1 MFTKKKILKN
11 PLKTKA
17 FNEFKKF
24 ITTKGNLIDL
34 AVAVIIGAALS
45 AVVTSLV
52 NDILMPFISAISGKS
67 LSDLIWVANFKEPY
81 LESGAVNPE
90 AIIIRYGNFIQALI
104 NFVLIA
110 LIMFAVI
117 KAYMSLRMANKNKF
131 YGFSAEEYYKLRK
144 DGKKRKEIKMIA
156 IQNIEELE
164 KKAKEKELEKEK
176 NSVEGIL
183 KDIRN
188 LLEKQ
193 NKN

>member
-1 MFTKKKILKN
+1 
-11 PLKTKA
+11 
-17 FNEFKKF
+17 
-24 ITTKGNLIDL
+24 
-34 AVAVIIGAALS
+34 
-45 AVVTSLV
+45 
-52 NDILMPFISAISGKS
+52 
-67 LSDLIWVANFKEPY
+67 
-81 LESGAVNPE
+81 
-90 AIIIRYGNFIQALI
+90 
-104 NFVLIA
+104 
-110 LIMFAVI
+110 MFAVI

-144 DGKKRKEIKMIA
+144 EVKKRKEIKMLA

-183 KDIRN
+183 KDIRS